1 MHLRLSRFVG
11 LAPERADEMV
21 LAFEESDYLDRLSE
35 SPGFDGYLLG
45 ADRGRGK
52 IVAMSFWHTQEDLK
66 GSDQVAEAAR
76 AMRIAAIRPERR
88 AILDHYEVVMHR
100 DIERF
105 EGYLR
110 LSRLAEVAPG
120 ALGAIVDAFQESE
133 YVDELASLT
142 GFGGYLV
149 AVDREHGKILAMS
162 FWQSERDVRE
172 SDHLAGQA
180 REMRLAAAGSVH
192 DPIVDRYQIML
203 ER

>member
-21 LAFEESDYLDRLSE
+21 LAFEESDYLDRLSQ

-52 IVAMSFWHTQEDLK
+52 IVAMSFWYTPEDLEA
-66 GSDQVAEAAR
+66 SDQVAEAAR
-76 AMRIAAIRPERR
+76 AMRIAAVRPERR
-88 AILDHYEVVMHR
+88 AILDRYEVVMHR
-100 DIERF
+100 DIVSF
-105 EGYLR
+105 EGHLR

-120 ALGAIVDAFQESE
+120 ALNSMVDAFQESD
-133 YVDELASLT
+133 YVDELASLQ
-142 GFGGYLV
+142 GFGGYLL
-149 AVDREHGKILAMS
+149 AVDREHGKITAMS
-162 FWQSERDVRE
+162 FWQSERDLRE
-172 SDHLAGQA
+172 SDEMAGQA
-180 REMRLAAAGSVH
+180 RDMRLAAAGSDH